1 MSAIT
6 IQQMADRVAGLLE
19 DRLQVSGTGLAAKL
33 KKVRHQLPRR
43 VREAAARLARA
54 SAEAHNPK
62 LLMRINEGAVAEDYD
77 LCVRHLVAITPGTG
91 FLRSLG
97 RIAVSVALGLVVL
110 GLAFLALRGEF

>member
-19 DRLQVSGTGLAAKL
+19 DRLQVSGAGLAAKL

-62 LLMRINEGAVAEDYD
+62 LLMRIDDAVVAQDYD
-77 LCVRHLVAITPGTG
+77 LCVRHLTAIRPGTG
-91 FLRSLG
+91 FLRSLM
-97 RIAVSVALGLVVL
+97 RIGVSVVLGLVVL
-110 GLAFLALRGEF
+110 GLVFLALRSGF